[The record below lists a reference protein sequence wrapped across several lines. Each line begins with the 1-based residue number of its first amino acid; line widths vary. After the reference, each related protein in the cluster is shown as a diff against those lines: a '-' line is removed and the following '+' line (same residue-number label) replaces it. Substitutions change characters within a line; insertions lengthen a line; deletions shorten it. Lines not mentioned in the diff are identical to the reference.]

1 MKRLIRSLYIIAFAI
16 VFQNCAPSV
25 LYLQIEEKKGDKYV
39 FPDEITDISIFPVIS
54 ISQHDSVRIVNAAF
68 GMAEKFESDRELEKE
83 AIGVFAVPLEEFAK
97 IGEDLQVKDY
107 KTYAMGLMSKTGALN
122 QIYLHNLKLG
132 KYSIE
137 KYPYNNRS
145 EERRVGKE
153 C

>member
-83 AIGVFAVPLEEFAK
+83 AIGVFADRKSV
-97 IGEDLQVKDY
+97 V
-107 KTYAMGLMSKTGALN
+107 
-122 QIYLHNLKLG
+122 
-132 KYSIE
+132 
-137 KYPYNNRS
+137 
-145 EERRVGKE
+145 
-153 C
+153 